1 MENWWTIFKK
11 YKFQYIIILTY
22 LVICIALIIF
32 LTVIL
37 IISKLISKGF
47 LARQKKDFDNSKNK
61 IEVSNLDENK
71 KIESSF

>member
-1 MENWWTIFKK
+1 WTIFKK

-37 IISKLISKGF
+37 IVSKLISKGF
-47 LARQKKDFDNSKNK
+47 LARQKKILITVKNK
-61 IEVSNLDENK
+61 IEVYNLDENK
-71 KIESSF
+71 K